1 MNGRIAVMGGFGG
14 GNLGD
19 ELIGLA
25 ETGFLDAKGIE
36 ALCYSF
42 DPAVSQEIQPDVR
55 WLDYRDFPD
64 YFQRLRNIVRRHS
77 LRKGQPLPDR
87 VIIGAG
93 GLLYD
98 TPLTHLIGWHSRTLY
113 LRKQQIPYALFANSL
128 RRPKSNLG
136 RYLLRN
142 VLRYASSVSLRD
154 QLSLDIARELYHRD
168 DYRLT
173 RDPVLTLGKVLR
185 PTRQAPVQQGLVGV
199 APRPWGPS
207 GEHQGLSF
215 WRKVLTGIM
224 QRGLEPVLV
233 AFDPRMD
240 VEFCQRLGDSLKLGD
255 VRSWD
260 LTQGLAGAGA
270 VFDGCEMVFGMRF
283 HALIL
288 ALLLEKPMLAFSYDE
303 KVTGL
308 MSDLGLSSLCHTLD
322 GNDRTALE
330 FVDYGCR
337 YLKEKRSE
345 VLTGMR
351 RYVLESANLTTE
363 DFAGIVD
370 SSPNVKNHKNCGS

>member
-1 MNGRIAVMGGFGG
+1 MSGTIAIMGGFGG

-25 ETGFLDAKGIE
+25 EAGFLKANGQE
-36 ALCYSF
+36 PLLYSF
-42 DPAVSQEIQPDVR
+42 SPTVSQGIQPESS

-64 YFQRLRNIVRRHS
+64 HFQRLRNLARRYS
-77 LRKGQPLPDR
+77 IQNRQLLPDL

-98 TPLTHLIGWHSRTLY
+98 TPLTHLIGWHSRTLR
-113 LRKQQIPYALFANSL
+113 LRRKRVPYALFANSL
-128 RRPKSNLG
+128 RRPRSGLG
-136 RYLLRN
+136 RYLLRD
-142 VLRYASSVSLRD
+142 VLQHAFSVSLRD
-154 QLSLDIARELYHRD
+154 QLSLGIARELCPRD

-173 RDPVLTLGKVLR
+173 RDPVLTLGEILQPATFVPAQKGMI
-185 PTRQAPVQQGLVGV
+185 AV

-207 GEHQGLSF
+207 GENGGLSF
-215 WRKVLTGIM
+215 WKGLLKGLM
-224 QRGLEPVLV
+224 EQGLEPVLV

-240 VEFCQRLGDSLKLGD
+240 VEFCGQLRASLGLAE
-255 VRSWD
+255 VRTWD
-260 LTQGLAGAGA
+260 PSSQGLAGAGA

-308 MSDLGLSSLCHTLD
+308 MSDLGLSSLCQELNGDVSAALD
-322 GNDRTALE
+322 
-330 FVDYGCR
+330 FVQRGMR
-337 YLKEKRSE
+337 YLEGRESE
-345 VLTGMR
+345 ILAGMR
-351 RYVLESANLTTE
+351 DYVRESRRLTTE
-363 DFAGIVD
+363 DFTGII
-370 SSPNVKNHKNCGS
+370 GSYPYREENKI

>member
-1 MNGRIAVMGGFGG
+1 MNGQIAVMGGFGG

-25 ETGFLDAKGIE
+25 EAGFLE
-36 ALCYSF
+36 AEGREAWFYSF
-42 DPAVSQEIQPDVR
+42 DPALSQKIQPDLR
-55 WLDYRDFPD
+55 WLDYRNFPD
-64 YFQRLRNIVRRHS
+64 YFQRLRNVARGHS
-77 LRKGQPLPDR
+77 LQKGQPLPDR

-93 GLLYD
+93 GVWYD
-98 TPLTHLIGWHSRTLY
+98 TPLTHLMGWHSRTLY

-128 RRPKSNLG
+128 RRPKSELG
-136 RYLLRN
+136 RYLVRD
-142 VLRYASSVSLRD
+142 VLRHASSVSLRER
-154 QLSLDIARELYHRD
+154 LSLDIARELYPRD

-173 RDPVLTLGKVLR
+173 GDPVLALGKVLQ
-185 PTRQAPVQQGLVGV
+185 PATPVPVQKGLIGV
-199 APRPWGPS
+199 APRPWGS
-207 GEHQGLSF
+207 SRENKGLSF
-215 WRKVLTGIM
+215 WKKVLRGLV

-233 AFDPRMD
+233 AFDSRMD
-240 VEFCQRLGDSLKLGD
+240 IEFCERLSNSLKLGD

-260 LTQGLAGAGA
+260 PTQGLAGAGA

-308 MSDLGLSSLCHTLD
+308 MSDLGLASLCHTLD
-322 GNDRTALE
+322 GNDRAALA
-330 FVDYGCR
+330 FVDQGCC
-337 YLKEKRSE
+337 YLQEKRSE

-351 RYVLESANLTTE
+351 RYVQESARLTTA
-363 DFAGIVD
+363 DFARMIDLPVQQD
-370 SSPNVKNHKNCGS
+370 SRA